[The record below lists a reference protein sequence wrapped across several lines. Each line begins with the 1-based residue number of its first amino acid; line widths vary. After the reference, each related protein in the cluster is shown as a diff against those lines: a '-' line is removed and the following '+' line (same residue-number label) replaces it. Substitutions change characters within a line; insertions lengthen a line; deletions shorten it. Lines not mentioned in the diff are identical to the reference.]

1 MPKMILDAVTVTSS
15 DMKASAAFYS
25 LLGFAFP
32 PFAAEEAHLEA
43 ITPPGQVRLM
53 IDDRDLMQS
62 ITGHAPAPASHSA
75 FALKCETPAGVD
87 AAVADLRAA
96 GFRIVKDPWDA
107 FWGQRYA
114 IVADP
119 DGYLVDLFA
128 PL

>member
-1 MPKMILDAVTVTSS
+1 
-15 DMKASAAFYS
+15 
-25 LLGFAFP
+25 
-32 PFAAEEAHLEA
+32 
-43 ITPPGQVRLM
+43 
-53 IDDRDLMQS
+53 MQS

-87 AAVADLRAA
+87 TAVADLRAA

>member
-1 MPKMILDAVTVTSS
+1 MPRMILDAVTVTSS
-15 DMKASAAFYS
+15 DMKAAAAFYA
-25 LLGFAFP
+25 LLGFTFP
-32 PFAAEEAHLEA
+32 PFEQDEKHLEP

-62 ITGHAPAPASHSA
+62 ITGHAPTPANHSA
-75 FALKCETPAGVD
+75 FAIRCETPADVD
-87 AAVADLRAA
+87 ATVAAVRAA

-128 PL
+128 AL